1 MVSFKGLLIDGEH
14 RNIKEQDISCRFVE
28 LSENFPGCMNILG
41 IFRRGRCC
49 ASHVKKKIV
58 LQHGLYCIIEHFIN
72 WRCTKHGCLAIK
84 YF

>member
-28 LSENFPGCMNILG
+28 LIENFPGCMNILG

-49 ASHVKKKIV
+49 ASHVKKKLYCSMDCIV
-58 LQHGLYCIIEHFIN
+58 LLNTLLIGDVQN
-72 WRCTKHGCLAIK
+72 MDV
-84 YF
+84 